1 MKVFA
6 TTASSHLSLQYISAM
21 SAFGDSFMFQV
32 DFLVI
37 FGITTPSNLDDPAAI
52 HTRLPGGWLVE
63 VGSSSRTST
72 SPIEVPL
79 TAEYALHHLVVVWVG
94 DLGSSLMGA
103 S

>member
-1 MKVFA
+1 
-6 TTASSHLSLQYISAM
+6 M
-21 SAFGDSFMFQV
+21 SAFGDSFVFQV

-52 HTRLPGGWLVE
+52 HACLLGGWLVE

-72 SPIEVPL
+72 NPIEVPL
-79 TAEYALHHLVVVWVG
+79 MVEYALRRLVVFWVG

>member
-1 MKVFA
+1 
-6 TTASSHLSLQYISAM
+6 M
-21 SAFGDSFMFQV
+21 SAFSDSFVFRV

-37 FGITTPSNLDDPAAI
+37 FGITTPSNLDDPVAI
-52 HTRLPGGWLVE
+52 RARLTGGWLVE

-79 TAEYALHHLVVVWVG
+79 TAEYALRHLVIFWVG